1 MSNKVSLNELAA
13 LKLVLEFI
21 SIDELLTSAMNE
33 FASHEDVKSKENE
46 RICFEALSSFLN

>member
-21 SIDELLTSAMNE
+21 SVDELLTTAMNE